1 MKSESYLAVGPL
13 WTTRAYR
20 QASQF
25 NAFDTSGSTLM
36 SGLKLVCCMENMLKH
51 HPFNP
56 SCQPTWCAT
65 CCIRQWYFS
74 ELHLDMARP
83 IPENVYDLNLWCG
96 NFSPDKVSD
105 YCQWDKP
112 TFSRH
117 VTADPLGKI
126 GMESETRV
134 CHRLS
139 RICAVKES
147 PKNFSRTN
155 M

>member
-56 SCQPTWCAT
+56 SCQP
-65 CCIRQWYFS
+65 Q
-74 ELHLDMARP
+74 LDAP
-83 IPENVYDLNLWCG
+83 PA
-96 NFSPDKVSD
+96 VSGSD
-105 YCQWDKP
+105 I
-112 TFSRH
+112 SRSS
-117 VTADPLGKI
+117 I
-126 GMESETRV
+126 
-134 CHRLS
+134 
-139 RICAVKES
+139 
-147 PKNFSRTN
+147 
-155 M
+155 